1 MNILI
6 IGCNGYIGKT
16 LTIFLKK
23 HHNITATTRNNFD
36 LENFQETRN
45 WFDGKYF
52 DVVINTA
59 VVGGSRLKNDDK
71 EIIHQNLKMHYNLM
85 SNINHFSKLI
95 SFGSGAEIFA
105 TNSPYGTSK
114 KLISESLVS
123 HHKGFNIRIF
133 GVFDENELE
142 TRFIK
147 SNIIRYIKKEPM
159 IIHTNKIM
167 DFFYMKD
174 LISLVEYY
182 ATHDNPP
189 KETNCSYEQKYT
201 LKNIANMIN
210 NLDDYKV
217 PIEIVNK
224 KELEFY
230 CGEATE
236 IPVELIGLE
245 KGIKEVYRKI
255 LN

>member
-59 VVGGSRLKNDDK
+59 VVGGSRLKNDDN
-71 EIIHQNLKMHYNLM
+71 EIVHQNLKMHHNLM
-85 SNINHFSKLI
+85 SNKDHFSKVI
-95 SFGSGAEIFA
+95 SFGSGAEIFSK
-105 TNSPYGTSK
+105 NSPYGISK
-114 KLISESLVS
+114 KLISESLIS
-123 HHKGFNIRIF
+123 YPKGFNIRIF

-174 LISLVEYY
+174 LISLVDYY
-182 ATHDNPP
+182 TTNDNPP

-210 NLDDYKV
+210 NLDDHKV

-230 CGEATE
+230 CGVATE

>member
-59 VVGGSRLKNDDK
+59 VVGGSRLKNDDN
-71 EIIHQNLKMHYNLM
+71 EIVHQNLKMHHNLM
-85 SNINHFSKLI
+85 SNTDHFSKVI

-105 TNSPYGTSK
+105 HNTPYGMSK
-114 KLISESLVS
+114 KLISESLTS
-123 HHKGFNIRIF
+123 HPKGFNIRIF

-174 LISLVEYY
+174 LISLVNYY
-182 ATHDNPP
+182 ATNENPP
-189 KETNCSYEQKYT
+189 KETNCSYEEKYT

-210 NLDDYKV
+210 NLDDHKV
-217 PIEIVNK
+217 PIETINK

-236 IPVELIGLE
+236 IPVKLIGLQ
-245 KGIKEVYRKI
+245 KGIEEVYRKI